1 MTITDL
7 DKLLCLPSLAHLR
20 ASLGTGKGPASP
32 AQAQQITAHASAL
45 GPTTGALRLAIVHSY
60 TSELLGPWLDLAAAL
75 QGLALSTHH
84 APYGL
89 ALQEASA
96 GSALLRH
103 APDVTLLLLQREDLH
118 PHLSRPLAGL
128 DAPGQTR
135 VRAQAL
141 QSLQDL
147 VLAWRAQKVGQ
158 LVITLL
164 PALAAPALGLYDSQS
179 ALSESAWWSAFKAD
193 VGQWLRQSVPSALL
207 LDLDEVMLQVGRSGF
222 FDKRFWY
229 SARYPFSAAAGFEI
243 ARRVLAI
250 GTLLVTPR
258 AKVLVLDADNTLW
271 GGVVGEDGID
281 GIQLGPDYP
290 GNLFVDFQRRI
301 LGLQQRGFILALC
314 SKNNVTDLDP
324 VLREHPHQVLREA
337 HFAARRV
344 NWLAKPDNLRALAA
358 ELNVGLDSF
367 IFVDDSDHE
376 CAAVRHALPQV
387 EVVQVPRRVLDVP
400 TCLDAVARL
409 EVLAMTAED
418 LAKTALYAQERQRRA
433 LLDNTALPGAGAADH
448 LARLGMTMRIGLD
461 KPTHVPRLSQLTQ
474 KTNQFNLTTRRYD
487 EQRVQAMVRDSG
499 WTVADFS
506 LADVFGDSG
515 IVGLALLQRVS
526 PRVVR
531 LDTFLMSCRVIG
543 RQAEGAFLHALLR
556 HLADE
561 GVDQV
566 QAEFVPSAKNELA
579 RSFLAD
585 QGFVPDAQGTQGE
598 PGAPGAP
605 GGPAVQVRQL
615 RTAPPR
621 AASDFPIQVDF
632 NPPSAAP

>member
-20 ASLGTGKGPASP
+20 ASLGAGKGPASP

-45 GPTTGALRLAIVHSY
+45 GPTIGALRLAIVHSY

-118 PHLSRPLAGL
+118 PDFLQPLASL
-128 DAPGQTR
+128 DAPGQAR
-135 VRAQAL
+135 LRAQAL
-141 QSLQDL
+141 QSLQNM
-147 VLAWRAQKVGQ
+147 VLAWRVQPVGQ

-164 PALAAPALGLYDSQS
+164 PALAVPSLGLYDSQF

-243 ARRVLAI
+243 TRRVLAI
-250 GTLLVTPR
+250 GTLLVRPK

-314 SKNNVTDLDP
+314 SKNNAADLDP

-344 NWLAKPDNLRALAA
+344 NWLPKPDNLRALAA

-409 EVLAMTAED
+409 EVLSLTAED
-418 LAKTALYAQERQRRA
+418 LTKTALYAQERQRRA
-433 LLDNTALPGAGAADH
+433 LLDSTASAGVGAADH

-487 EQRVQAMVRDSG
+487 EQRMQAMVCDSG

-526 PRVVR
+526 PQVAR

-556 HLADE
+556 HLADQ
-561 GVDQV
+561 GVDEV

-585 QGFVPDAQGTQGE
+585 QGF
-598 PGAPGAP
+598 APGAQ
-605 GGPAVQVRQL
+605 GGPVRHL
-615 RTAPPR
+615 RTPPPR